1 MADDDDWN
9 EVDVEAARED
19 GDDKVEYEVEEAA
32 ATEKDDEPT
41 PVVVESDSSDETVVE
56 VDESAPDPDPVE
68 AAPELEGVDTDGAQK
83 RIRQLVRQR
92 KEREEQIIAQQQQ
105 LAALQEQLQ
114 ETERKN
120 AEVFKKN
127 YDVTQRQLEE
137 KAEMARAA
145 YLRAY
150 DDGDKEAMLSAQ
162 EAMFDAKNNINLV
175 KQGRQDV
182 EKYST
187 ELVKQAEAY
196 NNQVLAQQQQPPAY
210 DPKAV
215 EWAEKNQWF
224 GQDQVATA
232 AALAIDANLKNE
244 GYDPSS
250 DDFYKEVDKRLRQE
264 LPNKFEAAPAS
275 SPKEQVVGGQSRKSP
290 DSTGGKSGNRKV
302 KLTRDDIELA
312 KKWNIP
318 LERYA
323 KEKAKAEKA
332 TAMGDYT
339 SINVG

>member
-1 MADDDDWN
+1 MADDDWN
-9 EVDVEAARED
+9 EIDVESAQD
-19 GDDKVEYEVEEAA
+19 GDDKVEYEVEETV
-32 ATEKDDEPT
+32 TEEKAGP
-41 PVVVESDSSDETVVE
+41 VVESDESFVE

-68 AAPELEGVDTDGAQK
+68 AAPELKGVDTDGAQK

-92 KEREEQIIAQQQQ
+92 KEREEQIIAQQQE
-105 LAALQEQLQ
+105 LAALQARLQNTEQ
-114 ETERKN
+114 KN

-127 YDVTQRQLEE
+127 YDVTERQLQE
-137 KAEMARAA
+137 KSEMARQA

-150 DDGDKEAMLSAQ
+150 DDGDKEAMLAAQ
-162 EAMFDAKNNINLV
+162 EAMFDAKQNISLV
-175 KQGRQDV
+175 RQGRQDV
-182 EKYST
+182 ERYSS
-187 ELVKQAEAY
+187 ELVKQAEAA
-196 NNQVLAQQQQPPAY
+196 NNQRAMRQQPAY

-215 EWAEKNQWF
+215 EWAEQNTWF

-244 GYDPSS
+244 GYDPTS
-250 DDFYKEVDKRLRQE
+250 DDFYREVDKRLRAE
-264 LPNKFEAAPAS
+264 LPNKFGAAPAS

-290 DSTGGKSGNRKV
+290 DSTGGKKGNRKV

-332 TAMGDYT
+332 TATGDYT

>member
-1 MADDDDWN
+1 MADDDWN
-9 EVDVEAARED
+9 EVDVEAARQD
-19 GDDKVEYEVEEAA
+19 DDKVEYEVEES
-32 ATEKDDEPT
+32 ATEEEDEPVQ
-41 PVVVESDSSDETVVE
+41 VVTDSDDSDEAVVE
-56 VDESAPDPDPVE
+56 VDPASPDPDPVE
-68 AAPELEGVDTDGAQK
+68 AAPELEGVDTEGAQK
-83 RIRQLVRQR
+83 RIRQLIRQR
-92 KEREEQIIAQQQQ
+92 KEREEQIIAQQQE
-105 LAALQEQLQ
+105 LAALQKRLQ
-114 ETERKN
+114 ETEYKN

-137 KAEMARAA
+137 KAEMARQA

-150 DDGDKEAMLSAQ
+150 DDGDKDAMLAAQ

-182 EKYST
+182 ERYST

-196 NNQVLAQQQQPPAY
+196 NNQVLAKRQQPQF

-264 LPNKFEAAPAS
+264 LPNKFGAAPAS
-275 SPKEQVVGGQSRKSP
+275 SGSTKEQVVGGQSRKSP
-290 DSTGGKSGNRKV
+290 DSTGGKKGNRKV

>member
-1 MADDDDWN
+1 MADDDWN
-9 EVDVEAARED
+9 EIDVESAQD
-19 GDDKVEYEVEEAA
+19 GDDKVEYEVEEES
-32 ATEKDDEPT
+32 TEEASKPVAESEDTDEA
-41 PVVVESDSSDETVVE
+41 VIE

-105 LAALQEQLQ
+105 LVALQEKLQ
-114 ETERKN
+114 ETEQKN

-127 YDVTQRQLEE
+127 YDVTERQLTE
-137 KAEMARAA
+137 KAEMARQA

-150 DDGDKEAMLSAQ
+150 DDGDKEAMLAAQ
-162 EAMFDAKNNINLV
+162 EAMFDAKQNINLV
-175 KQGRQDV
+175 RQGRQDV
-182 EKYST
+182 ERYSS
-187 ELVKQAEAY
+187 ELVKQAEAA
-196 NNQVLAQQQQPPAY
+196 NNQRTVQQQPAY

-215 EWAEKNQWF
+215 EWAEQNTWF

-250 DDFYKEVDKRLRQE
+250 DDFYREVDRRLRQE
-264 LPNKFEAAPAS
+264 LPNKFGAAPAS

-290 DSTGGKSGNRKV
+290 DSTGGKKGNRKV

-332 TAMGDYT
+332 TATGDYT

>member
-1 MADDDDWN
+1 METAMADDDWN
-9 EVDVEAARED
+9 EIDVESAQD
-19 GDDKVEYEVEEAA
+19 GDDKVEYEVEETV
-32 ATEKDDEPT
+32 TEEKAKP
-41 PVVVESDSSDETVVE
+41 VVESDESFVE

-92 KEREEQIIAQQQQ
+92 KEREEQIIAQQQE
-105 LAALQEQLQ
+105 LAVLQARLQ
-114 ETERKN
+114 ETEQKN

-127 YDVTQRQLEE
+127 YDVTERQLRE
-137 KAEMARAA
+137 KSEMARQA

-150 DDGDKEAMLSAQ
+150 DDGDKEAMLAAQ
-162 EAMFDAKNNINLV
+162 EAMFDAKQNINLV
-175 KQGRQDV
+175 RQGRQDV
-182 EKYST
+182 ERYST
-187 ELVKQAEAY
+187 NLVKQAEAY
-196 NNQVLAQQQQPPAY
+196 NNQIAAFQQQPQP
-210 DPKAV
+210 DDGAV
-215 EWAEKNQWF
+215 EWAENNKWF

-232 AALAIDANLKNE
+232 AALAIDAQLKNE
-244 GYDPSS
+244 GWDTGST
-250 DDFYKEVDKRLRQE
+250 DFYREVDKRLRAE
-264 LPNKFEAAPAS
+264 LPNKFGATPAS

-290 DSTGGKSGNRKV
+290 DSTGGKKGNRKV

-332 TAMGDYT
+332 TATGDYT

>member
-1 MADDDDWN
+1 MADDDWN
-9 EVDVEAARED
+9 EIDVESAQD
-19 GDDKVEYEVEEAA
+19 GDDKVEYEVEETV
-32 ATEKDDEPT
+32 TEEKAGP
-41 PVVVESDSSDETVVE
+41 VVESDESFVE

-68 AAPELEGVDTDGAQK
+68 AAPELKGVDTDGAQK

-92 KEREEQIIAQQQQ
+92 KEREEQIIAQQQE
-105 LAALQEQLQ
+105 LAALQARLQNTEQ
-114 ETERKN
+114 KN

-127 YDVTQRQLEE
+127 YDVTERQLRE
-137 KAEMARAA
+137 KSEMARQA

-150 DDGDKEAMLSAQ
+150 DDGDKEAMLAAQ
-162 EAMFDAKNNINLV
+162 EAMFDAKQNISLV
-175 KQGRQDV
+175 RQGRQDV
-182 EKYST
+182 ERYSS
-187 ELVKQAEAY
+187 ELVKQAEAA
-196 NNQVLAQQQQPPAY
+196 NNQRAMRQQPAY

-215 EWAEKNQWF
+215 EWAEQNTWF

-244 GYDPSS
+244 GYDPTS
-250 DDFYKEVDKRLRQE
+250 DDFYREVDKRLRAE
-264 LPNKFEAAPAS
+264 LPNKFGAAPAS

-290 DSTGGKSGNRKV
+290 DSTGGKKGNRKV

-332 TAMGDYT
+332 TATGDYT

>member
-1 MADDDDWN
+1 MADDDWN
-9 EVDVEAARED
+9 EIDVESAQD
-19 GDDKVEYEVEEAA
+19 GDDKVEYEVEETV
-32 ATEKDDEPT
+32 TEEKAE
-41 PVVVESDSSDETVVE
+41 PVVEFDESFVE

-68 AAPELEGVDTDGAQK
+68 AAPELKGVDTDGAQK

-92 KEREEQIIAQQQQ
+92 KEREEQIIAQQQE
-105 LAALQEQLQ
+105 LAALQARLQDTEQ
-114 ETERKN
+114 KN

-127 YDVTQRQLEE
+127 YDVTERQLRE
-137 KAEMARAA
+137 KSEMARQA

-150 DDGDKEAMLSAQ
+150 DDGDKEAMLAAQ
-162 EAMFDAKNNINLV
+162 EAMFDAKQNISLV
-175 KQGRQDV
+175 RQGRQDV
-182 EKYST
+182 ERYSS
-187 ELVKQAEAY
+187 ELVKQAEAA
-196 NNQVLAQQQQPPAY
+196 NNQRAMRQQPAY

-215 EWAEKNQWF
+215 EWAEQNTWF

-232 AALAIDANLKNE
+232 ASLAIDANLKNE
-244 GYDPSS
+244 GYDPTS
-250 DDFYKEVDKRLRQE
+250 DDFYREVDKRLRAE
-264 LPNKFEAAPAS
+264 LPNKFGATPAS

-290 DSTGGKSGNRKV
+290 DSTGGKKGNRKV

-332 TAMGDYT
+332 TATGDYT

>member
-1 MADDDDWN
+1 MADDDWN
-9 EVDVEAARED
+9 EIDVESAQD
-19 GDDKVEYEVEEAA
+19 GDDKVEYEVEETV
-32 ATEKDDEPT
+32 TEEKAGP
-41 PVVVESDSSDETVVE
+41 VVESDESFVE

-92 KEREEQIIAQQQQ
+92 KEREEQIIAQQQE
-105 LAALQEQLQ
+105 LAALQARLQDTEQ
-114 ETERKN
+114 KN

-127 YDVTQRQLEE
+127 YDVTERQLQE
-137 KAEMARAA
+137 KSEMARQA

-150 DDGDKEAMLSAQ
+150 DDGDKEAMLAAQ
-162 EAMFDAKNNINLV
+162 EAMFDAKQNISLV
-175 KQGRQDV
+175 RQGRKDV
-182 EKYST
+182 ERYST
-187 ELVKQAEAY
+187 DLVKQAEAA
-196 NNQVLAQQQQPPAY
+196 NNQRAMQQQPAY

-215 EWAEKNQWF
+215 EWAEQNTWF

-244 GYDPSS
+244 GYDPTS
-250 DDFYKEVDKRLRQE
+250 DDFYREVDKRLRAE
-264 LPNKFEAAPAS
+264 LPNKFGAAPAS

-290 DSTGGKSGNRKV
+290 DSTGGKKGNRKV

-332 TAMGDYT
+332 TATGDYT

>member
-1 MADDDDWN
+1 MADDDWN
-9 EVDVEAARED
+9 EIDVESAQD
-19 GDDKVEYEVEEAA
+19 GDDKVEYEVEEES
-32 ATEKDDEPT
+32 TEEASKPVAESEDTDEA
-41 PVVVESDSSDETVVE
+41 VIE

-92 KEREEQIIAQQQQ
+92 KEREEQIIAQQQE
-105 LAALQEQLQ
+105 LVALQARLQ
-114 ETERKN
+114 ETEAKN

-127 YDVTQRQLEE
+127 YDVTERQLTE
-137 KAEMARAA
+137 KAEMARQA

-150 DDGDKEAMLSAQ
+150 DDGDKEAMLAAQ
-162 EAMFDAKNNINLV
+162 EAMFDAKQNINLV
-175 KQGRQDV
+175 RQGRQDV
-182 EKYST
+182 ERYSS
-187 ELVKQAEAY
+187 ELVKQAEAA
-196 NNQVLAQQQQPPAY
+196 NNQRTAQQQPAY

-215 EWAEKNQWF
+215 EWAEQNTWF

-232 AALAIDANLKNE
+232 AALAIDASLKNE

-250 DDFYKEVDKRLRQE
+250 DDFYREVDRRLRAE
-264 LPNKFEAAPAS
+264 LPNKFGAAPAS

-290 DSTGGKSGNRKV
+290 DSTGGKKGNRKV

-332 TAMGDYT
+332 TATGDYT

>member
-1 MADDDDWN
+1 MADDDWN
-9 EVDVEAARED
+9 EIDVESAQD
-19 GDDKVEYEVEEAA
+19 GDDKVEYEVEETV
-32 ATEKDDEPT
+32 TEEKAGP
-41 PVVVESDSSDETVVE
+41 VVESDESFVE

-68 AAPELEGVDTDGAQK
+68 AAPELKGVDTDGAQK

-92 KEREEQIIAQQQQ
+92 KEREEQIIAQQQE
-105 LAALQEQLQ
+105 LAALQARLQDTEQ
-114 ETERKN
+114 KN

-127 YDVTQRQLEE
+127 YDVTERQLQE
-137 KAEMARAA
+137 KSEMARQA

-150 DDGDKEAMLSAQ
+150 DDGDKEAMLAAQ
-162 EAMFDAKNNINLV
+162 EAMFDAKQNISLV
-175 KQGRQDV
+175 RQGRKDV
-182 EKYST
+182 ERYST
-187 ELVKQAEAY
+187 DLVKQAEAA
-196 NNQVLAQQQQPPAY
+196 NNQRAMRQQPAY

-215 EWAEKNQWF
+215 EWAEQNTWF

-244 GYDPSS
+244 GYDPTS
-250 DDFYKEVDKRLRQE
+250 DDFYREVDKRLRAE
-264 LPNKFEAAPAS
+264 LPNKFGAAPAS

-290 DSTGGKSGNRKV
+290 DSTGGKKGNRKV

-332 TAMGDYT
+332 TATGDYT

>member
-1 MADDDDWN
+1 METAMADDDWN
-9 EVDVEAARED
+9 EIDVESAQD
-19 GDDKVEYEVEEAA
+19 GDDKVEYEIEETV
-32 ATEKDDEPT
+32 TEKKAGP
-41 PVVVESDSSDETVVE
+41 VVESDESFVE

-68 AAPELEGVDTDGAQK
+68 AAPELKGVDTDGAQK

-92 KEREEQIIAQQQQ
+92 KEREEQIIAQQQE
-105 LAALQEQLQ
+105 LAALQARLQDTEQ
-114 ETERKN
+114 KN

-127 YDVTQRQLEE
+127 YDVTERQLQE
-137 KAEMARAA
+137 KSEMARQA

-150 DDGDKEAMLSAQ
+150 DDGDKEAMLAAQ
-162 EAMFDAKNNINLV
+162 EAMFDAKQNISLV
-175 KQGRQDV
+175 RQGRQDV
-182 EKYST
+182 ERYSS
-187 ELVKQAEAY
+187 ELVKQAEAA
-196 NNQVLAQQQQPPAY
+196 NNQRAMRQQPAY

-215 EWAEKNQWF
+215 EWAEQNTWF

-244 GYDPSS
+244 GYDPTS
-250 DDFYKEVDKRLRQE
+250 DDFYREVDKRLRAE
-264 LPNKFEAAPAS
+264 LPNKFGAAPAS

-290 DSTGGKSGNRKV
+290 DSTGGKKGNRKV

-332 TAMGDYT
+332 TATGDYT

>member
-1 MADDDDWN
+1 METAMADDDWN
-9 EVDVEAARED
+9 EIDVESAQD
-19 GDDKVEYEVEEAA
+19 GDDKVEYEVEETV
-32 ATEKDDEPT
+32 TEEKAGP
-41 PVVVESDSSDETVVE
+41 VVESDESFVE

-68 AAPELEGVDTDGAQK
+68 AAPELKGVDTDGAQK

-92 KEREEQIIAQQQQ
+92 KEREEQIIAQQQE
-105 LAALQEQLQ
+105 LAALQARLQDTEQ
-114 ETERKN
+114 KN

-127 YDVTQRQLEE
+127 YDVTERQLQE
-137 KAEMARAA
+137 KSEMARQA

-150 DDGDKEAMLSAQ
+150 DDGDKEAMLAAQ
-162 EAMFDAKNNINLV
+162 EAMFDAKQNISLV
-175 KQGRQDV
+175 RQGRQDV
-182 EKYST
+182 ERYSS
-187 ELVKQAEAY
+187 ELVKQAEAA
-196 NNQVLAQQQQPPAY
+196 NNQRAMRQQPAY

-215 EWAEKNQWF
+215 EWAEQNTWF

-244 GYDPSS
+244 GYDPTS
-250 DDFYKEVDKRLRQE
+250 DDFYREVDKRLRAE
-264 LPNKFEAAPAS
+264 LPNKFGAAPAS

-290 DSTGGKSGNRKV
+290 DSTGGKKGNRKV

-332 TAMGDYT
+332 TATGDYT

>member
-1 MADDDDWN
+1 MADDDWN
-9 EVDVEAARED
+9 EIDVESAQD
-19 GDDKVEYEVEEAA
+19 GDDKVEYEVEETV
-32 ATEKDDEPT
+32 TEEKAEP
-41 PVVVESDSSDETVVE
+41 VQAVVESEDTDEAFVE

-92 KEREEQIIAQQQQ
+92 KEREEQIIAQQQE
-105 LAALQEQLQ
+105 LAALQARLQDTEQ
-114 ETERKN
+114 KN

-127 YDVTQRQLEE
+127 YDVTERQLQE
-137 KAEMARAA
+137 KSEMARQA

-150 DDGDKEAMLSAQ
+150 DDGDKEAMLAAQ
-162 EAMFDAKNNINLV
+162 EAMFDAKQNISLV
-175 KQGRQDV
+175 RQGRQDV

-187 ELVKQAEAY
+187 DLVKQAEAY
-196 NNQVLAQQQQPPAY
+196 NNQVQAQQQQPPAY

-215 EWAEKNQWF
+215 EWAEQNTWF

-244 GYDPSS
+244 GYDPTS
-250 DDFYKEVDKRLRQE
+250 DDFYKEVDKRLRAE
-264 LPNKFEAAPAS
+264 LPNKFGATPAS
-275 SPKEQVVGGQSRKSP
+275 SSKEQVVGGQSRKSP
-290 DSTGGKSGNRKV
+290 DSTGGKKGNRKV

-332 TAMGDYT
+332 TAVGDYT

>member
-1 MADDDDWN
+1 MADDDWN
-9 EVDVEAARED
+9 EIDVESAQD
-19 GDDKVEYEVEEAA
+19 GDDKVEYEVEETV
-32 ATEKDDEPT
+32 TEEKAE
-41 PVVVESDSSDETVVE
+41 PVVEFDESFVE

-68 AAPELEGVDTDGAQK
+68 AAPELKGVDTDGAQK

-92 KEREEQIIAQQQQ
+92 KEREEQIIAQQQE
-105 LAALQEQLQ
+105 LAALQARLQDTEQ
-114 ETERKN
+114 KN

-127 YDVTQRQLEE
+127 YDVTERQLQE
-137 KAEMARAA
+137 KSEMARQA

-150 DDGDKEAMLSAQ
+150 DDGDKEAMLAAQ
-162 EAMFDAKNNINLV
+162 EAMFDAKQNISLV
-175 KQGRQDV
+175 RQGRQDV
-182 EKYST
+182 ERYSS
-187 ELVKQAEAY
+187 ELVKQAEAA
-196 NNQVLAQQQQPPAY
+196 NNQRAMRQQPAY

-215 EWAEKNQWF
+215 EWAEQNTWF

-244 GYDPSS
+244 GYDPTS
-250 DDFYKEVDKRLRQE
+250 DDFYREVDKRLRAE
-264 LPNKFEAAPAS
+264 LPNKFGAAPAS

-290 DSTGGKSGNRKV
+290 DSTGGKKGNRKV

-332 TAMGDYT
+332 TATGDYT

>member
-1 MADDDDWN
+1 MADDDWN
-9 EVDVEAARED
+9 EIDVESAQD
-19 GDDKVEYEVEEAA
+19 GDDKVEYEVEETV
-32 ATEKDDEPT
+32 TEEKAEP
-41 PVVVESDSSDETVVE
+41 VVESDESFVE

-92 KEREEQIIAQQQQ
+92 KEREEQIIAQQQE
-105 LAALQEQLQ
+105 LAALQARLQDTEQ
-114 ETERKN
+114 KN

-127 YDVTQRQLEE
+127 YDVTERQLQE
-137 KAEMARAA
+137 KSEMARQA

-150 DDGDKEAMLSAQ
+150 DDGDKEAMLAAQ
-162 EAMFDAKNNINLV
+162 EAMFDAKQNISLV
-175 KQGRQDV
+175 RQGRKDV
-182 EKYST
+182 ERYST
-187 ELVKQAEAY
+187 DLVKQAEAA
-196 NNQVLAQQQQPPAY
+196 NNQRAMQQQPAY

-215 EWAEKNQWF
+215 EWAEQNTWF

-244 GYDPSS
+244 GYDPTS
-250 DDFYKEVDKRLRQE
+250 DDFYREVDKRLRAE
-264 LPNKFEAAPAS
+264 LPNKFGAAPAS

-290 DSTGGKSGNRKV
+290 DSTGGKKGNRKV

-332 TAMGDYT
+332 TATGDYT

>member
-1 MADDDDWN
+1 MADDDWN
-9 EVDVEAARED
+9 EVDVEAARQD
-19 GDDKVEYEVEEAA
+19 DDKVEYEVEEAA
-32 ATEKDDEPT
+32 TEEDDEPVQ
-41 PVVVESDSSDETVVE
+41 VVSESDDSDEAVVE
-56 VDESAPDPDPVE
+56 VDPSSPDPDPVE

-83 RIRQLVRQR
+83 RIRQLIRQR

-105 LAALQEQLQ
+105 LAMLQQQLQ
-114 ETERKN
+114 ETEYKN

-150 DDGDKEAMLSAQ
+150 DDGDKAAMLAAQ
-162 EAMFDAKNNINLV
+162 EAMFDAKQNINMV
-175 KQGRQDV
+175 KQGRKDV
-182 EKYST
+182 ERYST

-196 NNQVLAQQQQPPAY
+196 NNQVLAQQQQPTF

-250 DDFYKEVDKRLRQE
+250 DDFYKEVDRRLRQE
-264 LPNKFEAAPAS
+264 LPNKFGAAPAS
-275 SPKEQVVGGQSRKSP
+275 SATTKEQVVGGQSRKSP
-290 DSTGGKSGNRKV
+290 DSTGGKKGNRKV

-332 TAMGDYT
+332 TATGDYT

>member
-1 MADDDDWN
+1 METAMADDDWN
-9 EVDVEAARED
+9 EIDVESAQD
-19 GDDKVEYEVEEAA
+19 GDDKVEYEVEETV
-32 ATEKDDEPT
+32 TEEKAGP
-41 PVVVESDSSDETVVE
+41 VVESDESFVE

-68 AAPELEGVDTDGAQK
+68 AAPELKGVDTDGAQK

-92 KEREEQIIAQQQQ
+92 KEREEQIIAQQQE
-105 LAALQEQLQ
+105 LAALQARLQDTEQ
-114 ETERKN
+114 KN

-127 YDVTQRQLEE
+127 YDVTERQLQE
-137 KAEMARAA
+137 KSEMARQA

-150 DDGDKEAMLSAQ
+150 DDGDKEAMLAAQ
-162 EAMFDAKNNINLV
+162 EAMFDAKQNISLV
-175 KQGRQDV
+175 RQGRKDV
-182 EKYST
+182 ERYST
-187 ELVKQAEAY
+187 DLVKQAEAA
-196 NNQVLAQQQQPPAY
+196 NNQRAMRQQPAY

-215 EWAEKNQWF
+215 EWAEQNTWF

-244 GYDPSS
+244 GYDPTS
-250 DDFYKEVDKRLRQE
+250 DDFYREVDKRLRAE
-264 LPNKFEAAPAS
+264 LPNKFGAAPAS

-290 DSTGGKSGNRKV
+290 DSTGGKKGNRKV

-332 TAMGDYT
+332 TATGDYT

>member
-1 MADDDDWN
+1 MADDDWN
-9 EVDVEAARED
+9 EIDVESAQD
-19 GDDKVEYEVEEAA
+19 GDDKVEYEVEETV
-32 ATEKDDEPT
+32 TEEKAE
-41 PVVVESDSSDETVVE
+41 PVVEFDESFVE

-92 KEREEQIIAQQQQ
+92 KEREEQIIAQQQE
-105 LAALQEQLQ
+105 LAALQARLQDTEQ
-114 ETERKN
+114 KN

-127 YDVTQRQLEE
+127 YDVTERQLQE
-137 KAEMARAA
+137 KSEMARQA

-150 DDGDKEAMLSAQ
+150 DDGDKEAMLAAQ
-162 EAMFDAKNNINLV
+162 EAMFDAKQNISLV
-175 KQGRQDV
+175 RQGRQDV
-182 EKYST
+182 ERYSS
-187 ELVKQAEAY
+187 ELVKQAEAA
-196 NNQVLAQQQQPPAY
+196 NNQRAMRQQPAY

-215 EWAEKNQWF
+215 EWAEQNTWF

-244 GYDPSS
+244 GYDPTS
-250 DDFYKEVDKRLRQE
+250 DDFYREVDKRLRAE
-264 LPNKFEAAPAS
+264 LPNKFGAAPAS

-290 DSTGGKSGNRKV
+290 DSTGGKKGNRKV

-332 TAMGDYT
+332 TATGDYT

>member
-1 MADDDDWN
+1 MADDDWN
-9 EVDVEAARED
+9 EVDVEAARD
-19 GDDKVEYEVEEAA
+19 DDKVEYEVEEAV
-32 ATEKDDEPT
+32 EENDEPAA
-41 PVVVESDSSDETVVE
+41 ESEEAVVE

-68 AAPELEGVDTDGAQK
+68 TAPELEGVDTDGAQK

-92 KEREEQIIAQQQQ
+92 KEREEQIIAQQQE
-105 LAALQEQLQ
+105 LAALQKRLQ
-114 ETERKN
+114 ETETKN

-127 YDVTQRQLEE
+127 YDVTERQLTE
-137 KAEMARAA
+137 KAEMARQA

-150 DDGDKEAMLSAQ
+150 DDGDKEAMLAAQ
-162 EAMFDAKNNINLV
+162 EAMFDAKQNINLV
-175 KQGRQDV
+175 RQGRQDV

-196 NNQVLAQQQQPPAY
+196 NNQVQAQQQQQPAY

-215 EWAEKNQWF
+215 EWAEQNTWF

-250 DDFYKEVDKRLRQE
+250 DDFYKEVDRRLRQE

-290 DSTGGKSGNRKV
+290 DSAGGKKGNRKV

>member
-1 MADDDDWN
+1 MADDDWN
-9 EVDVEAARED
+9 EVDVEAARQD
-19 GDDKVEYEVEEAA
+19 DDKVEYEVEEAA
-32 ATEKDDEPT
+32 TTEEDDEPVQ
-41 PVVVESDSSDETVVE
+41 VVADSDDSDEAVVE

-83 RIRQLVRQR
+83 RIRQLIRQR
-92 KEREEQIIAQQQQ
+92 KEREEQIIAQQHQ
-105 LAALQEQLQ
+105 LAMLQQQLQ
-114 ETERKN
+114 ETEQKN

-150 DDGDKEAMLSAQ
+150 DDGDKDAMLAAQ
-162 EAMFDAKNNINLV
+162 EAMFDAKNSINMV
-175 KQGRQDV
+175 RQGRQDI
-182 EKYST
+182 ERYSQD
-187 ELVKQAEAY
+187 LVKQAEAY
-196 NNQVLAQQQQPPAY
+196 NNQMAAAQQQQPQP
-210 DPKAV
+210 DEGAV
-215 EWAEKNQWF
+215 EWAENNKWF

-232 AALAIDANLKNE
+232 AALAIDAQLKNE
-244 GYDPSS
+244 GWDTGST
-250 DDFYKEVDKRLRQE
+250 DFYQEVDRRLRQE
-264 LPNKFEAAPAS
+264 LPNKFGAAPAS
-275 SPKEQVVGGQSRKSP
+275 SATTKEQVVGGQSRKSP

-312 KKWNIP
+312 KRWNIP

>member
-1 MADDDDWN
+1 MADDDWN
-9 EVDVEAARED
+9 EIDVESAQD
-19 GDDKVEYEVEEAA
+19 GDDKVEYEVEETV
-32 ATEKDDEPT
+32 TEEKAGP
-41 PVVVESDSSDETVVE
+41 VVESDESFVE

-68 AAPELEGVDTDGAQK
+68 AAPELKGVDTDGAQK

-92 KEREEQIIAQQQQ
+92 KEREEQIIAQQQE
-105 LAALQEQLQ
+105 LAALQARLQNTEQ
-114 ETERKN
+114 KN

-127 YDVTQRQLEE
+127 YDVTERQLRE
-137 KAEMARAA
+137 KSEMARQA

-150 DDGDKEAMLSAQ
+150 DDGDKEAMLAAQ
-162 EAMFDAKNNINLV
+162 EAMFDAKQNISLV
-175 KQGRQDV
+175 RQGRKDV
-182 EKYST
+182 ERYST
-187 ELVKQAEAY
+187 DLVKQAEAA
-196 NNQVLAQQQQPPAY
+196 NNQRAMRQQPAY

-215 EWAEKNQWF
+215 EWAEQNTWF

-244 GYDPSS
+244 GYDPTS
-250 DDFYKEVDKRLRQE
+250 DDFYREVDKRLRAE
-264 LPNKFEAAPAS
+264 LPNKFGAAPAS

-290 DSTGGKSGNRKV
+290 DSTGGKKGNRKV

-332 TAMGDYT
+332 TATGDYT

>member
-1 MADDDDWN
+1 MADDDWN
-9 EVDVEAARED
+9 EIDVESAQD
-19 GDDKVEYEVEEAA
+19 GDDKVEYEVEETV
-32 ATEKDDEPT
+32 TEEKAEP
-41 PVVVESDSSDETVVE
+41 VVESDESFVE

-68 AAPELEGVDTDGAQK
+68 AAPELKGVDTDGAQK

-92 KEREEQIIAQQQQ
+92 KEREEQIIAQQQE
-105 LAALQEQLQ
+105 LAALQARLQDTEQ
-114 ETERKN
+114 KN

-127 YDVTQRQLEE
+127 YDVTERQLQE
-137 KAEMARAA
+137 KSEMARQA

-150 DDGDKEAMLSAQ
+150 DDGDKEAMLAAQ
-162 EAMFDAKNNINLV
+162 EAMFDAKQNISLV
-175 KQGRQDV
+175 RQGRKDV
-182 EKYST
+182 ERYST
-187 ELVKQAEAY
+187 DLVKQAEAA
-196 NNQVLAQQQQPPAY
+196 NNQRAMRQQPAY

-215 EWAEKNQWF
+215 EWAEQNTWF

-244 GYDPSS
+244 GYDPTS
-250 DDFYKEVDKRLRQE
+250 DDFYREVDKRLRAE
-264 LPNKFEAAPAS
+264 LPNKFGAAPAS

-290 DSTGGKSGNRKV
+290 DSTGGKKGNRKV

-332 TAMGDYT
+332 TATGDYT

>member
-1 MADDDDWN
+1 MADDDWN
-9 EVDVEAARED
+9 EVDVEAARQD
-19 GDDKVEYEVEEAA
+19 DDKVEYEVEEAA
-32 ATEKDDEPT
+32 TEEDDEPVQ
-41 PVVVESDSSDETVVE
+41 VVADSDDSDEAVVE

-68 AAPELEGVDTDGAQK
+68 AAPELEGVDTEGAQK
-83 RIRQLVRQR
+83 RIRQLIRQR

-105 LAALQEQLQ
+105 LAALQEKLQ
-114 ETERKN
+114 ETEQKN
-120 AEVFKKN
+120 AEVYKKN
-127 YDVTQRQLEE
+127 YDVTERQLEE

-150 DDGDKEAMLSAQ
+150 DDGDKDAMLAAQ
-162 EAMFDAKNNINLV
+162 EAMFDAKQNINMV
-175 KQGRQDV
+175 RQGRADV
-182 EKYST
+182 EKYSAQ
-187 ELVKQAEAY
+187 LVKQAEAA
-196 NNQVLAQQQQPPAY
+196 NNQRIAQQQPQF

-250 DDFYKEVDKRLRQE
+250 DDFYKEVDRRLRQE
-264 LPNKFEAAPAS
+264 LPNKFGAAPAS
-275 SPKEQVVGGQSRKSP
+275 SATTKEQVVGGQSRKSP
-290 DSTGGKSGNRKV
+290 DSTGGKKGNRKV

>member
-1 MADDDDWN
+1 MADDDWN
-9 EVDVEAARED
+9 EVDVEAARQD
-19 GDDKVEYEVEEAA
+19 DDDKVEYEVEET
-32 ATEKDDEPT
+32 ATEEEDEPVQ
-41 PVVVESDSSDETVVE
+41 VVADSDDTDEAVVE
-56 VDESAPDPDPVE
+56 VDPASPDPDPVE

-83 RIRQLVRQR
+83 RIRQLIRQR

-105 LAALQEQLQ
+105 VAALQQQLQ

-127 YDVTQRQLEE
+127 YDVTERQLED

-150 DDGDKEAMLSAQ
+150 DDGDKDAMLAAQ
-162 EAMFDAKNNINLV
+162 EAMFDAKNNINMV
-175 KQGRQDV
+175 RQGRQDI
-182 EKYST
+182 ERYSQD
-187 ELVKQAEAY
+187 LVKQAEAY
-196 NNQVLAQQQQPPAY
+196 NNQMAAAQQQQPQP
-210 DPKAV
+210 DEGAV
-215 EWAEKNQWF
+215 EWAENNKWF

-232 AALAIDANLKNE
+232 AALAIDAQLKNE
-244 GYDPSS
+244 GWDTGST
-250 DDFYKEVDKRLRQE
+250 DFYQEVDRRLRRE
-264 LPNKFEAAPAS
+264 LPNKFGAAPAS
-275 SPKEQVVGGQSRKSP
+275 SEPVKEQVVGGQSRKSP

-332 TAMGDYT
+332 TALGDYT

>member
-1 MADDDDWN
+1 MADDDWN
-9 EVDVEAARED
+9 EIDVESAQD
-19 GDDKVEYEVEEAA
+19 GDDKVEYEVEETV
-32 ATEKDDEPT
+32 TEEKAEP
-41 PVVVESDSSDETVVE
+41 VVESDESFVE

-92 KEREEQIIAQQQQ
+92 KEREEQIIAQQQE
-105 LAALQEQLQ
+105 LAALQARLQDTEQ
-114 ETERKN
+114 KN

-127 YDVTQRQLEE
+127 YDVTERQLQE
-137 KAEMARAA
+137 KSEMARQA

-150 DDGDKEAMLSAQ
+150 DDGDKEAMLASQ
-162 EAMFDAKNNINLV
+162 EAMFDAKQNISLV
-175 KQGRQDV
+175 RQGRQDV

-187 ELVKQAEAY
+187 DLVKQAEAA
-196 NNQVLAQQQQPPAY
+196 NNQRAMQQQPAY

-215 EWAEKNQWF
+215 EWAEQNTWF

-232 AALAIDANLKNE
+232 AALAIDAQLKNE
-244 GYDPSS
+244 GWDTGST
-250 DDFYKEVDKRLRQE
+250 DFYREVDKRLRAE
-264 LPNKFEAAPAS
+264 LPNKFGAAPAS

-290 DSTGGKSGNRKV
+290 DSTGGKKGNRKV

-332 TAMGDYT
+332 TATGDYT

>member
-1 MADDDDWN
+1 MADDDWN
-9 EVDVEAARED
+9 EIDVESAQD
-19 GDDKVEYEVEEAA
+19 GDDKVEYEVEETV
-32 ATEKDDEPT
+32 TEEKAGP
-41 PVVVESDSSDETVVE
+41 VVESDESFVE

-68 AAPELEGVDTDGAQK
+68 AAPELKGVDTDGAQK

-92 KEREEQIIAQQQQ
+92 KEREEQIIAQQQE
-105 LAALQEQLQ
+105 LAALQARLQDTEQ
-114 ETERKN
+114 KN

-127 YDVTQRQLEE
+127 YDVTERQLQE
-137 KAEMARAA
+137 KSEMARQA

-150 DDGDKEAMLSAQ
+150 DDGDKEAMLAAQ
-162 EAMFDAKNNINLV
+162 EAMFDAKQNISLV
-175 KQGRQDV
+175 RQGRQDV
-182 EKYST
+182 ERYSS
-187 ELVKQAEAY
+187 ELVKQAEAA
-196 NNQVLAQQQQPPAY
+196 NNQRAMRQQPAY

-215 EWAEKNQWF
+215 EWAEQNTWF

-244 GYDPSS
+244 GYDPTS
-250 DDFYKEVDKRLRQE
+250 DDFYREVDKRLRAE
-264 LPNKFEAAPAS
+264 LPNKFGAAPAS

-290 DSTGGKSGNRKV
+290 DSTGGKKGNRKV

-332 TAMGDYT
+332 TATGDYT

>member
-1 MADDDDWN
+1 MADDDWN
-9 EVDVEAARED
+9 EVDVEAARQD
-19 GDDKVEYEVEEAA
+19 DDKVEYEVEEAA
-32 ATEKDDEPT
+32 TTEEDDEPVQ
-41 PVVVESDSSDETVVE
+41 VVADSDDSDEAVVE

-83 RIRQLVRQR
+83 RIRQLIRQR

-105 LAALQEQLQ
+105 LAALQEKLQ
-114 ETERKN
+114 ETEYKN

-150 DDGDKEAMLSAQ
+150 DDGDKAAMLAAQ
-162 EAMFDAKNNINLV
+162 EAMFDAKQNINMV

-182 EKYST
+182 ERYST

-196 NNQVLAQQQQPPAY
+196 NNQVAAQQQQPAY

-264 LPNKFEAAPAS
+264 LPNKFGAAPAS
-275 SPKEQVVGGQSRKSP
+275 SGSKEQVVGGQSRKSP
-290 DSTGGKSGNRKV
+290 DSTGGKKGNRKV

>member
-1 MADDDDWN
+1 MADDDWN
-9 EVDVEAARED
+9 EIDVESAQD
-19 GDDKVEYEVEEAA
+19 GDDKVEYEVEETV
-32 ATEKDDEPT
+32 TEEKAEP
-41 PVVVESDSSDETVVE
+41 VVESDESFVE

-92 KEREEQIIAQQQQ
+92 KEREEQIIAQQQE
-105 LAALQEQLQ
+105 LAALQARLQDTEQ
-114 ETERKN
+114 KN

-127 YDVTQRQLEE
+127 YDVTERQLQE
-137 KAEMARAA
+137 KSEMARQA

-150 DDGDKEAMLSAQ
+150 DDGDKEAMLAAQ
-162 EAMFDAKNNINLV
+162 EAMFDAKQNISLV
-175 KQGRQDV
+175 RQGRQDV

-187 ELVKQAEAY
+187 DLVKQAEAA
-196 NNQVLAQQQQPPAY
+196 NNQRAMQQQPAY

-215 EWAEKNQWF
+215 EWAEQNTWF

-232 AALAIDANLKNE
+232 AALAIDAQLKNE
-244 GYDPSS
+244 GWDTGST
-250 DDFYKEVDKRLRQE
+250 DFYREVDKRLRAE
-264 LPNKFEAAPAS
+264 LPNKFGAAPAS

-290 DSTGGKSGNRKV
+290 DSTGGKKGNRKV

-332 TAMGDYT
+332 TATGDYT

>member
-1 MADDDDWN
+1 MEESVMADDDWN
-9 EVDVEAARED
+9 EIDVESAQD
-19 GDDKVEYEVEEAA
+19 GDDKVEYEVEETV
-32 ATEKDDEPT
+32 TEEKAEP
-41 PVVVESDSSDETVVE
+41 VVESDESFVE

-92 KEREEQIIAQQQQ
+92 KEREEQIIAQQQE
-105 LAALQEQLQ
+105 LAALQARLQDTEQ
-114 ETERKN
+114 KN

-127 YDVTQRQLEE
+127 YDVTERQLQE
-137 KAEMARAA
+137 KSEMARQA

-150 DDGDKEAMLSAQ
+150 DDGDKEAMLAAQ
-162 EAMFDAKNNINLV
+162 EAMFDAKQNISLV
-175 KQGRQDV
+175 RQGRQDV

-187 ELVKQAEAY
+187 DLVKQAEAA
-196 NNQVLAQQQQPPAY
+196 NNQRTAQQQPAY

-215 EWAEKNQWF
+215 EWAEQNTWF

-244 GYDPSS
+244 GYDPTS
-250 DDFYKEVDKRLRQE
+250 DDFYKEVDKRLRAE
-264 LPNKFEAAPAS
+264 LPNKFGAAPAS

-290 DSTGGKSGNRKV
+290 DSTGGKKGNRKV

-332 TAMGDYT
+332 TATGDYT

>member
-1 MADDDDWN
+1 MSDNEWN
-9 EVDVEAARED
+9 KIDVEAARQD
-19 GDDKVEYEVEEAA
+19 DDDKVEYEVEEAA
-32 ATEKDDEPT
+32 TEEEDEPVQ
-41 PVVVESDSSDETVVE
+41 VVTESDDSDETVIE
-56 VDESAPDPDPVE
+56 VDPASPDPDPVE

-83 RIRQLVRQR
+83 RIRQLIRQR

-105 LAALQEQLQ
+105 LKRLQEQLQ
-114 ETERKN
+114 ETEQKN

-127 YDVTQRQLEE
+127 YDVTERQLEE

-150 DDGDKEAMLSAQ
+150 DDGDKEAMLAAQ
-162 EAMFDAKNNINLV
+162 EAMFDAKNNINMV
-175 KQGRQDV
+175 RQGRQDV
-182 EKYST
+182 ERYSQD
-187 ELVKQAEAY
+187 LVKQAEAY
-196 NNQVLAQQQQPPAY
+196 NNQQTAQQQQPQY
-210 DPKAV
+210 DPKAI

-232 AALAIDANLKNE
+232 AALAIDASLKNE
-244 GYDPSS
+244 GYDPTS
-250 DDFYKEVDKRLRQE
+250 DDFYKEVDKRLRAE
-264 LPNKFEAAPAS
+264 LPNKFGAAPAS
-275 SPKEQVVGGQSRKSP
+275 SEPVKEQVVGGQSRKSP
-290 DSTGGKSGNRKV
+290 DSTGGKKGNRKV

>member
-9 EVDVEAARED
+9 EVDTTAVSTDE
-19 GDDKVEYEVEEAA
+19 DKVEYELEEEPVKEEKLEVERD
-32 ATEKDDEPT
+32 TEE
-41 PVVVESDSSDETVVE
+41 VIE
-56 VDESAPDPDPVE
+56 VDEDAPDPDPVE
-68 AAPELEGVDTDGAQK
+68 AAPELEGVDTEGAQK

-92 KEREEQIIAQQQQ
+92 KEREEHIIAQQQE
-105 LAALQEQLQ
+105 LALLQARLQ
-114 ETERKN
+114 ETEQKN

-137 KAEMARAA
+137 KTEMARAA

-150 DDGDKEAMLSAQ
+150 DDGDKEAMLAAQ
-162 EAMFDAKNNINLV
+162 EAMFDAKQNISLV
-175 KQGRQDV
+175 RQGRQDV

-187 ELVKQAEAY
+187 HLVKQAEAA
-196 NNQVLAQQQQPPAY
+196 NNQVAAQQQQPAY

-215 EWAEKNQWF
+215 EWAEKNTWF

-232 AALAIDANLKNE
+232 AALAIDASLKNE
-244 GYDPSS
+244 GYDPTSN
-250 DDFYKEVDKRLRQE
+250 DFYQEVDKRLRAE
-264 LPNKFEAAPAS
+264 LPNKFGAAPAS
-275 SPKEQVVGGQSRKSP
+275 SATTKEQVVGGQSRKSP

-302 KLTRDDIELA
+302 KLTRDDIALA